1 MKDFCAERS
10 HLQHFIVS
18 YLFHFARIRYNPR
31 ICGVDAVYIRV
42 DFTDIR
48 VQLCSEGN
56 RSRIG
61 AAASERCDIIVFV
74 DPLEAGD
81 NDNFVVIQLFTDAL
95 GVDPFEARVLIIGGR
110 VHRYLPG
117 I

>member
-1 MKDFCAERS
+1 M
-10 HLQHFIVS
+10 
-18 YLFHFARIRYNPR
+18 
-31 ICGVDAVYIRV
+31 
-42 DFTDIR
+42 
-48 VQLCSEGN
+48 QLCSEGN

-81 NDNFVVIQLFTDAL
+81 NDNFVVVQLFTDAL
-95 GVDPFEARVLIIGGR
+95 GVDPFEARVLIIGVVCIGTCQAFKETA
-110 VHRYLPG
+110 LTP

>member
-18 YLFHFARIRYNPR
+18 YLFHLARIRYNPR

-74 DPLEAGD
+74 DPLED
-81 NDNFVVIQLFTDAL
+81 QSVVRAAATFAVPPVGLNRIS
-95 GVDPFEARVLIIGGR
+95 
-110 VHRYLPG
+110 
-117 I
+117 